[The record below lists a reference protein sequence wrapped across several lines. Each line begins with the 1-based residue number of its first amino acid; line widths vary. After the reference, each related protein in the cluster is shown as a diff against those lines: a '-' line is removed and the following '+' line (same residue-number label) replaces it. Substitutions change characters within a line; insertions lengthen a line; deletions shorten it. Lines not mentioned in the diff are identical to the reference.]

1 MYVTEW
7 LSGFKGLICEAS
19 GTEQILQRCYFV
31 VIMSVCVFNVSPA
44 PFLNVPRIS
53 GL

>member
-19 GTEQILQRCYFV
+19 GTEQILQRS
-31 VIMSVCVFNVSPA
+31 VILLSLCLCLMSPPP
-44 PFLNVPRIS
+44 PF
-53 GL
+53 